1 MNILSWPGQGK
12 DNECAQQIYMRH
24 HQYLTFIPLENDDN
38 DQNVGYGHIQRA
50 VKKATKKLHALN
62 AAFSWEKPEAELY
75 SEGFPW
81 LQ

>member
-1 MNILSWPGQGK
+1 
-12 DNECAQQIYMRH
+12 MRH